1 MSTTARIS
9 MLGMAATLFAGVAAG
24 QPYPDSLGEELGDWP
39 LWRAALKSLE
49 PDGSIEWSLPDFG
62 EIDPVAAIW
71 ARERIDQ
78 FREKFGSAESQGLEE
93 LSYPPESYCYVPDY
107 ETVVGTYPDPGVAF
121 LDGILLL
128 SEVAVTATV
137 SEIIPG
143 FSAAPGPM
151 VLLALSD
158 GIPLTERSPVPDYV
172 LLPLRRM
179 VIGGIPFCHNR
190 FRGADY
196 EPELGDRVVVIGS
209 WRNGIV
215 PLGRLAFRDGPR
227 KGTGTIGEL
236 TAYMGRLESRG
247 LLEATAHVARQFG
260 GSEERLKLARAFRS
274 LEPARADCPIDG
286 LSVSSEGVWKLSLDC
301 SEAER

>member
-1 MSTTARIS
+1 
-9 MLGMAATLFAGVAAG
+9 MAATLFAGVAAG

-107 ETVVGTYPDPGVAF
+107 ETVVGTYPDPGVAS

-143 FSAAPGPM
+143 FP
-151 VLLALSD
+151 
-158 GIPLTERSPVPDYV
+158 
-172 LLPLRRM
+172 PLRARWCYWRCRTASHSLS
-179 VIGGIPFCHNR
+179 GRR
-190 FRGADY
+190 FQ
-196 EPELGDRVVVIGS
+196 
-209 WRNGIV
+209 
-215 PLGRLAFRDGPR
+215 
-227 KGTGTIGEL
+227 TT
-236 TAYMGRLESRG
+236 
-247 LLEATAHVARQFG
+247 
-260 GSEERLKLARAFRS
+260 
-274 LEPARADCPIDG
+274 
-286 LSVSSEGVWKLSLDC
+286 SSCLY
-301 SEAER
+301 AEW